1 MYICRLFQ
9 QVYARARHDRRTSG
23 FIQDCRPFLCTPINL
38 LYFNIYPQMRGLN
51 RCEADEAITK
61 AINDIFLGRSVDN
74 RRGFLSCELQ
84 ESWDQQAE

>member
-1 MYICRLFQ
+1 
-9 QVYARARHDRRTSG
+9 
-23 FIQDCRPFLCTPINL
+23 
-38 LYFNIYPQMRGLN
+38 MRGLN